1 MRGKIYNKSVTN
13 AVHPPCHWNS
23 PKFLINRAFET
34 TQNMPLPEY
43 AGTLGVKRA
52 AHLLRRATFGAT
64 KQQIDSFAGMTPAQ
78 AITQLF
84 RQTLPD
90 PALPIDPKT
99 GTEWVI
105 SGTTNANSGDGDL
118 QEFFKQWFIGQM
130 LSAGIT
136 PSQSLAYSAREK
148 VVFFLHTHFTAIQTK
163 IDSSR
168 ALYFQNQLFRMYAL
182 DATVANAEVN
192 FKTLTKKISVDNAML
207 RLLDGSINV
216 KGSPN
221 ENYSREL
228 LELYTIGRGL
238 EGSLPSITEEGDY
251 IIYKEQDVRAAAK
264 VLSGWEF
271 DEDFITIDPDTLLPK
286 GKVKGGINN
295 ASSHDNNPKEFSERF
310 GSQVIQGDPALMNGG
325 NPTEASAFDE
335 LDQLIELIYT
345 QPETAKNICRKI
357 YRFFVFGPHDTA
369 SINAVETAAINE
381 MANTFTAGGYKLQ
394 PVIENL
400 LRSQHFYE
408 AATGIGDDNFGGI
421 IKSPLDLVL
430 GTVRFFNMPVPATT
444 STAQFYEMTGEI
456 IDIMNDQGMG
466 FYEPYDVSG
475 YDAYCQYPV
484 YHRSWITVN
493 YLTRRYEFIRN
504 LVNAA
509 EPGMLKVPVLDFI
522 TATFSNA
529 VIRDART
536 LLIELAKYVLPVT
549 DNLTYD
555 TAVDDNSGLTAERL
569 SYFLKAFLSDI
580 YPAGTEETNWT
591 SNWDSQTNMDTV
603 RGQLE
608 NLFNAMLQSP
618 EYQLA

>member
-1 MRGKIYNKSVTN
+1 
-13 AVHPPCHWNS
+13 
-23 PKFLINRAFET
+23 
-34 TQNMPLPEY
+34 MPLPEF

-64 KQQIDSFAGMTPAQ
+64 KQQIDLFAGMTPAQ

-90 PALPIDPKT
+90 PLLPIDPET
-99 GTEWVI
+99 GSEWFI
-105 SGTTNANSGDGDL
+105 SGTTDANSGDTDL
-118 QEFFKQWFIGQM
+118 QEFFKQWFVGQM
-130 LSAGIT
+130 LSTDVSTA
-136 PSQSLAYSAREK
+136 QSLSYSAREK

-192 FKTLTKKISVDNAML
+192 FKELTKKISVDNAML

-221 ENYSREL
+221 ENYAREL

-238 EGSLPSITEEGDY
+238 EGTLPPTPEEGDY
-251 IIYKEQDVRAAAK
+251 IIYKEQDVQAAAK

-271 DEDFITIDPDTLLPK
+271 DEDFVTIDPDTLLPK
-286 GKVKGGINN
+286 GRIKGSVNN
-295 ASSHDNNPKEFSERF
+295 ASSHDNAPKEFSNSF
-310 GSQVIQGDPALMNGG
+310 GSQIIQGDAALMNGG

-335 LDQLIELIYT
+335 IDQLIELIYA

-381 MANTFTAGGYKLQ
+381 MANTFIAGGYKLQ

-408 AATGIGDDNFGGI
+408 ASAGIGDDNFGGI

-430 GTVRFFNMPVPATT
+430 GAVRFFNLPIP
-444 STAQFYEMTGEI
+444 STASTTPFYEMMGEI
-456 IDIMNDQGMG
+456 VGTLSDHGMNL
-466 FYEPYDVSG
+466 YEPYDVSG

-504 LVNAA
+504 LVNPA
-509 EPGMLKVPVLDFI
+509 EPGMLKVQVLDFV

-529 VIRDART
+529 IIRDART
-536 LLIELAKYVLPVT
+536 LVTELAKYVLPMH

-555 TAVDDNSGLTAERL
+555 TALDDNSGLTAERL
-569 SYFLKAFLSDI
+569 NYFLKAFLSDI